1 MPRRSLPQV
10 TVPVPCHVDW
20 NGMMRIDR
28 EGLVRF
34 CDSCDKPVYDSRS
47 MTRRQ
52 LQDLITTHEG
62 PGRCLRLHVR
72 PDGTVVT
79 RDCFAALVRLGR
91 FLWLKTA
98 LLAVTFWTA
107 VLGLRPGV
115 QRISRYLSERTN
127 TESLLEPAPRE
138 THVMQG
144 VLGERHAPRPGKS
157 PQRELLEQWLPPPRV
172 PIASLT
178 PAGFGLLSRTD
189 VAPPLDKL
197 AADTDLD

>member
-10 TVPVPCHVDW
+10 TVPVPCRVDW

-47 MTRRQ
+47 MTPRQ

-79 RDCFAALVRLGR
+79 RDCFAPLLRLGR

-98 LLAVTFWTA
+98 LLAVTFWAA
-107 VLGLRPGV
+107 VLGLRPV
-115 QRISRYLSERTN
+115 VPRISRYL
-127 TESLLEPAPRE
+127 LEPRESVPEPRE
-138 THVMQG
+138 THVIQG
-144 VLGERHAPRPGKS
+144 LVGSRYAPRPPRKS
-157 PQRELLEQWLPPPRV
+157 PERELLEQWLPPPRV
-172 PIASLT
+172 EGAGLT
-178 PAGFGLLSRTD
+178 PAGFGLLSRAD
-189 VAPPLDKL
+189 VAPPLHKL